1 MEYYNL
7 VIPVCMLMKAAA
19 YCNILVSDVVK
30 PESSFSLSLYCF
42 FAENPKVSLIPKP
55 CYPMGVPGEY

>member
-19 YCNILVSDVVK
+19 YCNVLVSDVV
-30 PESSFSLSLYCF
+30 
-42 FAENPKVSLIPKP
+42 NPKFFFLFVALLFL
-55 CYPMGVPGEY
+55 C